1 MNVASKC
8 GFTKQY
14 AGLEDLQQTYG
25 ERGLAVIGIPC
36 NQFGGQE
43 PGTAEEIAEFCSLT
57 YGVSFPLLEK
67 ADANGPDRHPLFE
80 ELTQVADEQGH
91 VGDVRWNFEKWVV
104 SPEGKVVARFGT
116 GVEPHDPRLVEAIE
130 DHPRPSRGS
139 RPAPPPPPAAP
150 ARRSCAPAGRSGSA
164 RRCRRR

>member
-1 MNVASKC
+1 MTLSDIPVKTIDGEPTTLPEGKALLLVNVASKC
-8 GFTKQY
+8 GFTNQY
-14 AGLEDLQQTYG
+14 AGLEELQKTYA
-25 ERGLAVIGIPC
+25 ERGFSVIGIPC

-80 ELTQVADEQGH
+80 ELTEIADEKGH

-104 SPEGKVVARFGT
+104 TPEGKVAARFGT
-116 GVEPHDPRLVEAIE
+116 GVEPHDPALVSAIE
-130 DHPRPSRGS
+130 ANLP
-139 RPAPPPPPAAP
+139 
-150 ARRSCAPAGRSGSA
+150 
-164 RRCRRR
+164 

>member
-1 MNVASKC
+1 MTLTKIPVKTIDGEPTSLPEGKALLLVNVASKC

-14 AGLEDLQQTYG
+14 TGLEELQQTYG

-43 PGTAEEIAEFCSLT
+43 PGTAEEIVEFCSLT

-104 SPEGKVVARFGT
+104 SPEGKAVARFGT
-116 GVEPHDPRLVEAIE
+116 GVEPNDPALVAAIE
-130 DHPRPSRGS
+130 ANLP
-139 RPAPPPPPAAP
+139 
-150 ARRSCAPAGRSGSA
+150 
-164 RRCRRR
+164 

>member
-1 MNVASKC
+1 MTEIPVKTIDGEPTTLPEGKTLLLVNVASKC

-14 AGLEDLQQTYG
+14 AGLEELQKTYA
-25 ERGLAVIGIPC
+25 ERGFSVIGIPC

-80 ELTQVADEQGH
+80 ELTEVAAEKGH

-104 SPEGKVVARFGT
+104 TPAGTVAARFGT
-116 GVEPHDPRLVEAIE
+116 GVEPHDPALVSAIE
-130 DHPRPSRGS
+130 AHLP
-139 RPAPPPPPAAP
+139 
-150 ARRSCAPAGRSGSA
+150 
-164 RRCRRR
+164 